1 MPVIVKDTMFG
12 SGSEVEVAGETL
24 TKAAV
29 PTFLLQGETRM
40 QAKVL
45 ATGTIG
51 QNRFANV
58 RLGRAELGL
67 RYLRPG
73 TLGEI
78 WVVTG
83 GFYEMIAE

>member
-1 MPVIVKDTMFG
+1 M
-12 SGSEVEVAGETL
+12 
-24 TKAAV
+24 
-29 PTFLLQGETRM
+29 QG
-40 QAKVL
+40 KVL

-78 WVVTG
+78 WIVTG

>member
-1 MPVIVKDTMFG
+1 MPVIIKDTMFG

-24 TKAAV
+24 TKSAV
-29 PTFLLQGETRM
+29 PTFLFHGEAKMQG
-40 QAKVL
+40 KVL

-51 QNRFANV
+51 LDRVANV